1 MEREVEE
8 RFERIEAILHAMAER
23 ENQMEIRWAKNF
35 ERAEE
40 WHRQAA
46 EWHRQSEER
55 HRRAEARMDRFDRQ
69 LQATRK
75 LVSAGVK
82 FVARIAVENRQ
93 LGKRVDALT
102 KDIAELA
109 RMQKAFLRAQ
119 RNGRNGGSKRR
130 GTL

>member
-1 MEREVEE
+1 MERAVEE

-23 ENQMEIRWAKNF
+23 ENQMELRWAKNF
-35 ERAEE
+35 ERAE
-40 WHRQAA
+40 R
-46 EWHRQSEER
+46 
-55 HRRAEARMDRFDRQ
+55 RMDRFDQQ

-93 LGKRVDALT
+93 LGKRVDDLT
-102 KDIAELA
+102 KDVAELA
-109 RMQKAFLRAQ
+109 RMQKAFLRAFGNG

-130 GTL
+130 GGL

>member
-35 ERAEE
+35 ERAE
-40 WHRQAA
+40 RLA
-46 EWHRQSEER
+46 EER

-75 LVSAGVK
+75 LVTAGVK

-102 KDIAELA
+102 RDIAELA
-109 RMQKAFLRAQ
+109 RMQRAFLRSQ
-119 RNGRNGGSKRR
+119 RNGRNGGNGGSKRR